1 MAISGQSRYGATMM
15 SVRDR
20 KSANLAKRACH
31 PGRAILLAVVIGAG
45 SAQLAEAASEA
56 DLQRMN
62 NMALLLGR
70 AAGCGLDTARA
81 TGVIGAWFDQTFP
94 PGSIDQMRYLPVFAR
109 EVRRHAEAQQ
119 SGNSPD
125 SCADVAQAFGTMRW

>member
-1 MAISGQSRYGATMM
+1 MTAA
-15 SVRDR
+15 RDR
-20 KSANLAKRACH
+20 VSTNEAQRARH
-31 PGRAILLAVVIGAG
+31 SGRAFPFALALLFG
-45 SAQLAEAASEA
+45 SGFAPIAHSASDA

-70 AAGCGLDTARA
+70 AAGCGLDTDRA

-94 PGSIDQMRYLPVFAR
+94 PGSIDQKRYLPVFTR
-109 EVRRHAEAQQ
+109 EIRRHAEQQQ

-125 SCADVAQAFGTMRW
+125 SCADIAEAFHTMRW

>member
-1 MAISGQSRYGATMM
+1 MM
-15 SVRDR
+15 RVRDCR
-20 KSANLAKRACH
+20 SSNEAKRAW
-31 PGRAILLAVVIGAG
+31 RAGPAFPALLALLLGTCLAP
-45 SAQLAEAASEA
+45 AAEAASEA

-94 PGSIDQMRYLPVFAR
+94 PGSIDQKRYLPVFTR
-109 EVRRHAEAQQ
+109 EIRRHAEQQQ

-125 SCADVAQAFGTMRW
+125 SCADIAEAFYTMRW